1 MVADVIKGG
10 GGRRR
15 QAGPTGQRHKGEG
28 GSPWTGTT
36 RVVHR
41 QSTGPKA
48 QIALGADRTGGGDP
62 ARLKTGQAATATAT
76 ARAHALPATAT
87 GGGDGGAKAAPTG
100 GGAKATANG
109 RRR

>member
-1 MVADVIKGG
+1 VPA
-10 GGRRR
+10 REPTR
-15 QAGPTGQRHKGEG
+15 QWLRGD
-28 GSPWTGTT
+28 GSPRTGTT

-41 QSTGPKA
+41 RSTGPTA

-62 ARLKTGQAATATAT
+62 ARLKTGQAATATVT

-87 GGGDGGAKAAPTG
+87 GGGGGGAKGAPTG